1 MPGNTLS
8 ASQTLNHLIIVT
20 TLQVRFCYPYFTD
33 EETDAERLNNLT
45 KITEQS
51 LVMNTGNVVPESTE
65 EYLGMKNIMAETKK
79 ILKRLKYIVE
89 AIF

>member
-33 EETDAERLNNLT
+33 EETDTERLNNLT

-51 LVMNTGNVVPESTE
+51 LVMNTGNVVPESRE
-65 EYLGMKNIMAETKK
+65 EYLGITNING
-79 ILKRLKYIVE
+79 RN
-89 AIF
+89 